1 MTLRHTLGAV
11 ALAAF
16 ALAAP
21 AHAQE
26 VDGNVRAEDIPL
38 QPLRDLNIDQ
48 KDIPPLLVDIAN
60 HPYSSGGLV
69 TCGDIE
75 QAIADID
82 ALVGPDV
89 DTLNESTDLQKGANS
104 VGRIA
109 GNFVGGLIPFR
120 GIVREISG
128 ANAHRRELRAM
139 VAAALIR
146 RGFLKGLGLQRECPW
161 PARPAEVMI
170 DFDDEDAAR
179 AAPPPEKTAGTEVEA
194 PAPDPVP
201 APASAPPPEE
211 KRFVSQ
217 PVVQGED

>member
-1 MTLRHTLGAV
+1 MILRHALGGA
-11 ALAAF
+11 ALAAL

-21 AHAQE
+21 ANAQQVE
-26 VDGNVRAEDIPL
+26 GNVRAEDIPL

-48 KDIPPLLVDIAN
+48 KDIPPLLIDIAN
-60 HPYSSGGLV
+60 DPYSSGGLV

-75 QAIADID
+75 RAIADVD

-89 DTLNESTDLQKGANS
+89 DTINESSDLQKGANS

-146 RGFLKGLGLQRECPW
+146 RGFLKGLGLERDCPW

-170 DFDDEDAAR
+170 NFDDEDAAKP
-179 AAPPPEKTAGTEVEA
+179 APPPERTAGTEVEA

-201 APASAPPPEE
+201 AEPATPAPPE